1 MFSWATH
8 AAVMP
13 LKSRCTPA
21 STSLQSGCQILAP
34 FKDAPRTPY
43 CFFIWSKLRPSTS
56 ACGAVSFDAGMP
68 LEGEHSVVAVGDQAF
83 RLGVAARQEDLDE
96 TRPMHIVETLELS
109 IGTIAKNRGWRSG
122 VA

>member
-1 MFSWATH
+1 
-8 AAVMP
+8 
-13 LKSRCTPA
+13 
-21 STSLQSGCQILAP
+21 
-34 FKDAPRTPY
+34 
-43 CFFIWSKLRPSTS
+43 
-56 ACGAVSFDAGMP
+56 MP